1 MSKLKKFFIGVGGLA
16 ALSALSLVYGWY
28 GPLPKLDWTVNR
40 AFIKVLL
47 ESPES
52 LSSLRILEPAGIRFH
67 QDDLDDASMEAG
79 DRSLA
84 QMSAIAAEIRSFE
97 GSDFDYQEALTYD
110 IVAWMLK
117 RLEAG
122 ADKWRFHGYPV
133 NQLFGIQSGF
143 PTFMESV
150 HAVKDETDAA
160 NYITRL
166 SKVKV
171 KFEQVLEGLKHRE
184 SLNIIPPTFVVEKV
198 LDEMRGFIGG
208 SVEENI
214 LYASLK
220 TKLEEAEFS
229 EERQAVYLGE
239 AKGVIETTVFD
250 AYGLLIAYFEELK
263 PKTDSKSGVWK
274 LPDGDEYYRF
284 TLEMFTTSEMSPDEI
299 HATGVSEVERIQSE
313 ILEILKGE
321 GYEVERPVGELLKEL
336 SEEPRFLYPETDE
349 GREQVLADYRKIIAE
364 ISTGLDDWFSL
375 QPKAGVEVE
384 RIPAFKEKTS
394 PGAYY
399 NAPAMDGSRPGIF
412 YANLYELKAT
422 PKYDMRTLAY
432 HEAIPGHHF
441 QIAIAQ
447 ELEGLPLIRRMAPFT
462 AYAEGWAL
470 YAERVAWE
478 AGFQNDPFD
487 NIGRLRAELF
497 RAVRLVVD
505 TGLHAKRWTREE
517 AIDYMSKM
525 TGNAES
531 DVIAE
536 IERYIVM
543 PGQACAYKV
552 GMMEMMSI
560 RADAEKRLGDRF
572 DIKAFHDVVLRN
584 GAMPLAILRRV
595 VHDWVKEVE
604 AQS

>member
-1 MSKLKKFFIGVGGLA
+1 M
-16 ALSALSLVYGWY
+16 
-28 GPLPKLDWTVNR
+28 
-40 AFIKVLL
+40 
-47 ESPES
+47 
-52 LSSLRILEPAGIRFH
+52 
-67 QDDLDDASMEAG
+67 
-79 DRSLA
+79 
-84 QMSAIAAEIRSFE
+84 
-97 GSDFDYQEALTYD
+97 
-110 IVAWMLK
+110 
-117 RLEAG
+117 
-122 ADKWRFHGYPV
+122 
-133 NQLFGIQSGF
+133 
-143 PTFMESV
+143 
-150 HAVKDETDAA
+150 
-160 NYITRL
+160 
-166 SKVKV
+166 
-171 KFEQVLEGLKHRE
+171 
-184 SLNIIPPTFVVEKV
+184 
-198 LDEMRGFIGG
+198 
-208 SVEENI
+208 
-214 LYASLK
+214 
-220 TKLEEAEFS
+220 
-229 EERQAVYLGE
+229 
-239 AKGVIETTVFD
+239 
-250 AYGLLIAYFEELK
+250 
-263 PKTDSKSGVWK
+263 
-274 LPDGDEYYRF
+274 
-284 TLEMFTTSEMSPDEI
+284 
-299 HATGVSEVERIQSE
+299 
-313 ILEILKGE
+313 
-321 GYEVERPVGELLKEL
+321 GELLKEL

-349 GREQVLADYRKIIAE
+349 GRAQVLEDYRKIIAE
-364 ISTGLDDWFSL
+364 ISTGLDDWFSV

-412 YANLYELKAT
+412 YANLYDLKAT

-478 AGFQNDPFD
+478 AGFHNDPYD

-552 GMMEMMSI
+552 GMMEMMEI
-560 RADAEKRLGDRF
+560 RADAEKRLGERF
-572 DIKAFHDVVLRN
+572 DVKAFHDVVLRN

-595 VHDWVKEVE
+595 VDDWVKEVE
-604 AQS
+604 AQG